1 MPDYVLNRSSFEPLL
16 SSLQEAQG
24 HAISMLRGL
33 AALDAEGGD
42 LRRFRM
48 HSDPWTIPLVQLDTD
63 HTMSLC
69 EAINRLYD
77 SDDHG
82 VADYFFS
89 LQRMIPTDAGLTD
102 EQIEAILGAEEP
114 LPLTGFEESYG
125 CAQAAG
131 MDAAIC
137 AVSQSVLA
145 SLPRGEFAG
154 FDRIGFR
161 SGSVPYTFDHV
172 ALPEHGTAISARQS
186 DSLRRG
192 VNRRNF
198 WDRKD
203 EVYCNLIFGRDVRH
217 QVDQFAPNL
226 FNLVLTRLDEL
237 NRRTAIWQANV
248 GGPFPDGI
256 CQIRPESR
264 ATMDAYGDYRRF
276 RKHENGNAIF
286 QEHVWIDRG
295 SRIHL
300 IRDLNARTM
309 EIGYIGP
316 HLPTVNFGM

>member
-1 MPDYVLNRSSFEPLL
+1 MSDYVLNRSSFEPLL

-42 LRRFRM
+42 LRNFRM
-48 HSDPWTIPLVQLDTD
+48 HSDPWTIPLVLLDTD

-69 EAINRLYD
+69 EAIERLYG
-77 SDDHG
+77 SIDHDM
-82 VADYFFS
+82 ADYFFS
-89 LQRMIPTDAGLTD
+89 LQRMIPADAGFTG
-102 EQIEAILGAEEP
+102 EQIDAILCADEP

-125 CAQAAG
+125 CARAAG

-137 AVSQSVLA
+137 AISQSVLA

-154 FDRIGFR
+154 FDRIGFQ
-161 SGSVPYTFDHV
+161 SGSVPFTFDHV

-186 DSLRRG
+186 ASLRRG

-203 EVYCNLIFGRDVRH
+203 EVYGNLIFGRDVRH
-217 QVDQFAPNL
+217 QVDHFAPNL
-226 FNLVLTRLDEL
+226 FKLALARLDEL
-237 NRRTAIWQANV
+237 NRRTAIWQANAD
-248 GGPFPDGI
+248 GLFPDGI
-256 CQIRPESR
+256 CQIRPESK
-264 ATMDAYGDYRRF
+264 ATMDAYGDSRRF
-276 RKHENGNAIF
+276 RKHENGTAIF
-286 QEHVWIDRG
+286 EEHVWIDRS

-309 EIGYIGP
+309 EIGYIGS
-316 HLPTVNFGM
+316 HLPTVSFGT